1 MVIAQSKEIIKKN
14 RISGEREGR
23 FFSPCR
29 RGREPPL
36 PAGVGGVKGI
46 LPINPYQSKGYVMR
60 KIIVPVLGT
69 LSILAVA
76 ACSSAPTTLPP
87 GEYEKTHRTTDAA
100 GNEVE
105 QTTRTEVYYDAE

>member
-1 MVIAQSKEIIKKN
+1 
-14 RISGEREGR
+14 
-23 FFSPCR
+23 
-29 RGREPPL
+29 
-36 PAGVGGVKGI
+36 
-46 LPINPYQSKGYVMR
+46 MR

-105 QTTRTEVYYDAE
+105 QTTRTEVYYDAEGNKRAVQETETTTDPKGLFNKSTTSTTRTYE